1 MTKGTKQWSKEKKRK
16 KINELMRVVE
26 EAKTST
32 GYMQL
37 RSEGSSILT
46 LTRAT
51 TLMTI
56 FSISIKE
63 MECVVFWIWY
73 LWFKIWNILMHNS
86 K

>member
-1 MTKGTKQWSKEKKRK
+1 
-16 KINELMRVVE
+16 MRVVE

-73 LWFKIWNILMHNS
+73 L
-86 K
+86 